1 MSATAKRQVVLQR
14 LLDQGSLAASACS
27 RAFVRFVSPLISG
40 SVLAWE
46 KSGAGRR
53 LAVRNPA
60 PLAEFLSRHFPKD
73 ESQVRNL
80 PPRAQGAARFRDTKR
95 TRGTGED
102 IICVRGW
109 HDGALLH
116 RGQAVP
122 VVGATADF
130 GLLAF
135 LLRPDSLYELCG
147 RIATVENI
155 TVFTHFQRLRVD
167 VPLALYTHGR
177 LSKRVLS
184 WLRSQ
189 TVKGLEIVHVGDYD
203 PVGLDEYRRLRHLC
217 GKNVSLYLH
226 PNLSQLF
233 KTYGNPSLLKRV
245 HSQRLLERLRQVEDV
260 SLKTVLAHIDET
272 NAGLEHEGLLID
284 SAEIPS
290 AALSGLG
297 NPMDG

>member
-14 LLDQGSLAASACS
+14 LLAEGSLAESVCS
-27 RAFVRFVSPLISG
+27 RALLRFVSPLISG

-53 LAVRNPA
+53 LAVRNPS
-60 PLAEFLSRHFPKD
+60 PLAEFLSRKFPKT

-80 PPRAQGAARFRDTKR
+80 PPRVQAAARFRDTKR
-95 TRGTGED
+95 SRGTGED

-109 HDGALLH
+109 RDGVLFQH
-116 RGQAVP
+116 GQPVP
-122 VVGATADF
+122 VVEATANR

-135 LLRPDSLYELCG
+135 LLRPDSPFELRG

-155 TVFTHFQRLRVD
+155 TVFTHFERLCID
-167 VPLALYTHGR
+167 APLALYTQGR
-177 LSKRVLS
+177 LSKRILF

-189 TVKGLEIVHVGDYD
+189 AAKGLEIVHVGDYD
-203 PVGLDEYRRLRHLC
+203 PVGLDEYRRLRNAC
-217 GKNVSLYLH
+217 DKGVSLHLLR
-226 PNLSQLF
+226 NLAQLF
-233 KTYGNPSLLKRV
+233 HDFGNPSLLKRPR
-245 HSQRLLERLRQVEDV
+245 SQALLQRLRQIDDE

-284 SAEIPS
+284 ANGLASVAP
-290 AALSGLG
+290 SGLG
-297 NPMDG
+297 